1 MTKMRFGI
9 LGAARIAS
17 RALVPA
23 IHNSSNAELVAVAAR
38 DGARAQAF
46 ATEHN
51 IPLALEGYEALIAR
65 DDIDAIYNPLPN
77 DLHSPWSIKAMEAG
91 KHVLCEKPVGMN
103 AIEAAQMLEVSKR
116 TGKTLM
122 EAFMWRFHPQV
133 VRAKEIVDS
142 GELGDL
148 RLIRTGFSF
157 TLTDSGDIRWVKSMG
172 GGGLMDLGCYN
183 VNATRLFAGR
193 EPKSVYGTADYS
205 GTDVDLHFAGILEF
219 GDGLRGVMEC
229 SFGQPGRQHLEIVGT
244 KGTLEIDQFV
254 LPNNDTGTIR
264 VNGVPETTVAADK
277 YKLMVEQ
284 FVRAA
289 NGEEPLSYDMQ
300 NSIANMKVL
309 DALASSARTGAKVAL

>member
-9 LGAARIAS
+9 LGAARIAA
-17 RALVPA
+17 RALVPG
-23 IHNSSNAELVAVAAR
+23 IQNSDNAELVAVAAR

-51 IPLALEGYEALIAR
+51 IPVALEGYQALLER

-77 DLHSPWSIKAMEAG
+77 DGHSPWSIKAMEAG

-103 AIEAAQMLEVSKR
+103 ALEAANMLEVSKQ

-133 VRAKEIVDS
+133 ARAKEIVDS
-142 GELGDL
+142 GVLGDIK
-148 RLIRTGFSF
+148 LIRTGFSF
-157 TLTDSGDIRWVKSMG
+157 FLNDAGDIRWVKSMG
-172 GGGLMDLGCYN
+172 GGGLLDLGCYN

-193 EPKSVYGTADYS
+193 EPTSVYGVADYS

-219 GDGLRGVMEC
+219 GDNLRGVMEC
-229 SFGQPGRQHLEIVGT
+229 SFGQEHRQQLEIVGT
-244 KGTLEIDQFV
+244 KGMLEIAQFV
-254 LPNNDTGTIR
+254 LPEGGIGEIK
-264 VNGVPETTVAADK
+264 VNGVVEKTVAADK
-277 YKLMVEQ
+277 YQLMVEQ

-289 NGEEPLSYDMQ
+289 RGEEALAYPME
-300 NSIANMKVL
+300 NSILQMKVL
-309 DALASSARTGAKVAL
+309 DALAQSARTGLKVTL

>member
-1 MTKMRFGI
+1 MRFGI
-9 LGAARIAS
+9 LGAARIAA
-17 RALVPA
+17 RALVPG
-23 IHNSSNAELVAVAAR
+23 IQNSSNAELVAVAAR

-46 ATEHN
+46 AKEHN
-51 IPLALEGYEALIAR
+51 IPVALEGYQALLER

-77 DLHSPWSIKAMEAG
+77 DGHSPWSIKAMEAG

-103 AIEAAQMLEVSKR
+103 ALEAANMLEVSKR

-133 VRAKEIVDS
+133 ARAKEIVES
-142 GELGDL
+142 GVLGDIK
-148 RLIRTGFSF
+148 LIRTGFSF
-157 TLTDSGDIRWVKSMG
+157 FLNDSGDIRWVKSMG
-172 GGGLMDLGCYN
+172 GGGLLDLGCYN

-193 EPKSVYGTADYS
+193 EPTSVYGVADYS

-244 KGTLEIDQFV
+244 KGILEIDKFV
-254 LPNNDTGTIR
+254 LPENNIGEIR
-264 VNGVPETTVAADK
+264 VNGVTEKTVAADK
-277 YKLMVEQ
+277 YQLMVEQ

-289 NGEEPLSYDMQ
+289 NGEEALAYDMS
-300 NSIANMKVL
+300 NSIGNMKVL
-309 DALASSARTGAKVAL
+309 DALEKSARSGLKVAV

>member
-1 MTKMRFGI
+1 MTKIRFGI
-9 LGAARIAS
+9 LGAARIAA
-17 RALVPA
+17 RALVPG
-23 IHNSSNAELVAVAAR
+23 IQNSSNAELVAVAAR

-51 IPLALEGYEALIAR
+51 IPVALEGYEALLER

-77 DLHSPWSIKAMEAG
+77 DGHSPWSIKAMEAG

-103 AIEAAQMLEVSKR
+103 APEALSMLEVSKR

-133 VRAKEIVDS
+133 TRAKEIVDS
-142 GELGDL
+142 GVLGDL
-148 RLIRTGFSF
+148 KLIRSGFSF
-157 TLTDSGDIRWVKSMG
+157 FLNDAGDIRWVKSMG
-172 GGGLMDLGCYN
+172 GGGLLDLGCYN

-193 EPKSVYGTADYS
+193 EPSSVYGVADYS

-219 GDGLRGVMEC
+219 GEGLRGVMEC

-244 KGTLEIDQFV
+244 KGILEIDKFV
-254 LPNNDTGTIR
+254 LPDDGIGEIR
-264 VNGVPETTVAADK
+264 VNSVVEKTVAADK
-277 YKLMVEQ
+277 YQLMVEQ

-289 NGEEPLSYDMQ
+289 RGEEALAYPME
-300 NSIANMKVL
+300 NSILQMKVL
-309 DALASSARTGAKVAL
+309 DALSQSARTGLKVTL